1 MAVLKFGNANVGKI
15 SVIEP
20 YDDPI
25 GHQKPAIEPW
35 VRPSEWLDMPVIGS
49 GDDKIAILMYVPSGE
64 LVPVDFGIRGTA
76 YSNNPN
82 SYSHTYSQI
91 NWGDGTSDIIEGFQ
105 HSTTPRAEHVFN
117 FDNLPENTQFV
128 HKGLVSR
135 QALIEIDNSVS
146 GCRYIDLY
154 RFGLNEANDI
164 LQRRGVSSKILEL
177 HVASQNLE
185 QIYAFYNSN
194 YVQHRDM
201 EKITIDTPNSI
212 SPFRFLSTFNSI
224 RSINFP
230 SGLFTGQ
237 TDFREFFMNCY
248 DLTEV
253 PYIDT
258 SSATNMHSAFLN
270 CRILEE
276 IPDFINTSQVQ
287 SFTNMFYNC
296 HRLKR
301 FPNLDTSNAIDFYQ
315 TFYSCESLE
324 NIPSGLDFSNLKNF
338 RMAFTGCRS
347 IKALSN
353 DFFDTMINVTGARD
367 LFSGCD
373 SLSYIPEINLPSCT
387 EMSSMFSACRSLE
400 RVKVGNISSVT
411 TSTYGLNGLFSE
423 CNTLKSV
430 EFTNPED
437 INAYYMPS
445 MFYRCYN
452 LKKAPYMNLSSGV
465 NISSMFWECYDLQQA
480 PVYDVASATGLD
492 GFYYSCRELSEI
504 GGFENTQNVTGVN
517 NLFGY
522 NLNLRKLPSG
532 LLENQFLG
540 NAINF
545 LQFSPLDPPKNITID
560 GNQSLTRLDNHPEI
574 RDIALSGHMYRTFYY
589 SSNISHLNNIDF
601 SAVTG
606 YYQPFYGSNRIQWI
620 DPKNLSIS
628 MDFSSLTLGS
638 GAINHII
645 ENVTSGV
652 TGQTLDFR
660 NNYGISS
667 LHSNTITTANAK
679 GWTVLT

>member
-1 MAVLKFGNANVGKI
+1 MAVLKFGNGNVGKI

-35 VRPSEWLDMPVIGS
+35 ARPSEWLDMPVIGS

-91 NWGDGTSDIIEGFQ
+91 NWGDGTSDIIEGFS
-105 HSTTPRAEHVFN
+105 HNTTPRAEHVFN
-117 FDNLPENTQFV
+117 FDDLPESTQFV

-177 HVASQNLE
+177 HIASQNLE
-185 QIYAFYNSN
+185 QIDTFYNDN

-212 SPFRFLSTFNSI
+212 SPYRFLYNFNSI

-237 TDFREFFMNCY
+237 TNFNQFFQNCY
-248 DLTEV
+248 ELTEV

-258 SSATNMHSAFLN
+258 SSATGMYNAFIN
-270 CRILEE
+270 CQNLKE
-276 IPDFINTSQVQ
+276 IPDLNTSQVQ
-287 SFTNMFYNC
+287 SFSSTFYGC
-296 HRLKR
+296 RRLKR
-301 FPNLDTSNAIDFYQ
+301 FPNIDISSATDLYQVFYD
-315 TFYSCESLE
+315 CVSLE
-324 NIPSGLDFSNLKNF
+324 NIPSDLDFSNVTNL
-338 RMAFTGCRS
+338 RRAFLGCKS
-347 IKALSN
+347 IKVLSN
-353 DFFDTMINVTGARD
+353 NIFDTMINVTNAIEA
-367 LFSGCD
+367 FHSCS
-373 SLSYIPEINLPSCT
+373 SLSYIPEINLPNCT
-387 EMSSMFSACRSLE
+387 EMNSIFAYCYNLDKA
-400 RVKVGNISSVT
+400 KVGDVSSVT
-411 TSTYGLNGLFSE
+411 TSTYGLNSLFYE
-423 CNTLKSV
+423 CRSLKDV
-430 EFTNPED
+430 EFTRPED
-437 INAYYMPS
+437 LNASYMS
-445 MFYRCYN
+445 SIFYRCSN
-452 LKKAPYMNLSSGV
+452 LKKAPYMNLSSGI
-465 NISSMFWECYDLQQA
+465 NLTNMFYDCHNLQQA
-480 PVYDVASATGLD
+480 PTYDVASATGLN
-492 GFYYSCRELSEI
+492 GFYYFCQNLSEI
-504 GGFENTQNVTGVN
+504 GGFENTQNVTGISS
-517 NLFGY
+517 LFGY
-522 NLNLRKLPSG
+522 NYELRNLPSG
-532 LLENQFLG
+532 LFENQFL
-540 NAINF
+540 AEAYNF
-545 LQFSPLDPPKNITID
+545 IQYTDLDPPKNITID
-560 GNQSLTRLDNHPEI
+560 ANQSLTRLEKQPEI
-574 RDIALSGHMYRTFYY
+574 RDIALSGNMYRTFYY
-589 SSNISHLNNIDF
+589 SVNVSHLNNIDF

-606 YYQPFYGSNRIQWI
+606 YYQPFYGCSKIQWI
-620 DPKNLSIS
+620 DPKNLSVS
-628 MDFSSLTLGS
+628 MDFSTLTLGS

-645 ENVTSGV
+645 ENVVSGV